1 MGGNYIYYIYIY
13 LISVTF
19 VYNTFVIR
27 IILHSRTWLVMSSQI
42 NINTAFEQDLMEVKS
57 TYPKDILIL
66 GPCLHFNP
74 MNNTIRCVGKGL
86 YKYPDILQV
95 IYLQ

>member
-1 MGGNYIYYIYIY
+1 M
-13 LISVTF
+13 
-19 VYNTFVIR
+19 
-27 IILHSRTWLVMSSQI
+27 MSSQI

-74 MNNTIRCVGKGL
+74 MNNTIRCVGKGI